1 MIPTAI
7 SLGLIGGAVPR
18 YHWWAVPV
26 VGIVWSIILETSG
39 DPGATFTEVRP
50 GGFGLSALN
59 AAAGVVVIWALT
71 GVVDSIRSRESGS
84 TQS

>member
-1 MIPTAI
+1 
-7 SLGLIGGAVPR
+7 
-18 YHWWAVPV
+18 

-39 DPGATFTEVRP
+39 DPGATFAEVWL
-50 GGFGLSALN
+50 GGFVLGALN
-59 AAAGVVVIWALT
+59 AAVGVVVTWALT